1 MAAPMHRAY
10 SVLSVK
16 SVDADR
22 RVITGIA
29 TTPTMDRVGDVVEP
43 LGVTYQNPLPLLLH
57 HDRTAPVGS
66 VTFDTP
72 TATGVTFTASLPFVP
87 DAGAVRDR
95 VDEAWHSLKA
105 GLIRGASIGFKPL
118 ELKKLAGGR
127 FHILKSLVAELSLVT
142 MPANL
147 EATILTVKSAAKGS
161 PMTIQQQISECQTK
175 RAAEVAVMAKT
186 LDDSGSEPLDL
197 LALADMDARK
207 ERVAGFDKK
216 LALLAEQETL
226 QLASARRVAPAAGA
240 PYAHVEVKSLL
251 PPETAFVR
259 YVKCLALGRGDSMR
273 TIEVAKSFTDT
284 PDVEWM
290 VKAAVAAGT
299 TTDAAWAGPLVP
311 VTPSTSAFLEL
322 LRANILIGRIPGMTE
337 VPANTSVNSQTG
349 GGTYG
354 WVGEGAPKP
363 VTAAQFGLVTVPFH
377 KAAGIIVLTEELIRN
392 STPSAEALIRK
403 EMIDGLT
410 RFLDAQFITPAVALV
425 AGVNPASITNGAAT
439 AAASGATGAAAK
451 ADLAKA
457 VTALST
463 ANLPLSESVWIMNE
477 ANAWGLSQSLN
488 ALAQP
493 LFAGINPAGGTLY
506 GRPVV
511 VSNTAGS
518 NVILVHTPSILYVN
532 QGGLRID
539 VSREASIQMDSAPVN
554 PPIDTTVYRSMFQ
567 ENKVAFRVEHA
578 TTWLKARTAAVYYL
592 SAAAYTGA

>member
-1 MAAPMHRAY
+1 MHRAY
-10 SVLSVK
+10 SVWSVK
-16 SVDADR
+16 SIDADR

-29 TTPTMDRVGDVVEP
+29 TTPTIDRVGDVVEP
-43 LGVTYQNPLPLLLH
+43 LGIQYQNPLPLLLH
-57 HDRTAPVGS
+57 HDQTQPVGT
-66 VTFDTP
+66 VIFDTP
-72 TATGVTFTASLPFVP
+72 TAKSVTFTASLPFVP
-87 DAGAVRDR
+87 DPGTVRDR

-105 GLIRGASIGFKPL
+105 GLIRGASIGFKPI
-118 ELKKLAGGR
+118 EIKKLHGGR

-142 MPANL
+142 LPANL
-147 EATILTVKSAAKGS
+147 EATILTVKSAALGERAK
-161 PMTIQQQISECQTK
+161 PMTIQQQITECQTK

-186 LDDSGSEPLDL
+186 LEDSGSEPLDP
-197 LALADMDARK
+197 LASADMDARK

-226 QLASARRVAPAAGA
+226 QLANARRVAPAAGA

-273 TIEVAKSFTDT
+273 TIEIAKSFTDT

-290 VKAAVAAGT
+290 IKAAVAAGT
-299 TTDAAWAGPLVP
+299 TTDATWAGPLVP

-322 LRANILIGRIPGMTE
+322 LRASILIGRIPGMTE

-392 STPSAEALIRK
+392 SSPSAESLVRK

-451 ADLAKA
+451 ADLAKPIA
-457 VTALST
+457 AFTT

-493 LFAGINPAGGTLY
+493 LFPGISAAGGTLY

>member
-1 MAAPMHRAY
+1 MHRAY

-57 HDRTAPVGS
+57 HDQAAPVGT

-72 TATGVTFTASLPFVP
+72 TAAGVTFTASLPFVQDVGP
-87 DAGAVRDR
+87 VRDR

-118 ELKKLAGGR
+118 ALTKLAGGR
-127 FHILKSLVAELSLVT
+127 YHILKSLVAELSLVT
-142 MPANL
+142 VPANL
-147 EATILTVKSAAKGS
+147 DATILTVKSAALGERAK
-161 PMTIQQQISECQTK
+161 PMTIQQQITECQTK
-175 RAAEVAVMAKT
+175 RAADVAWMAKT
-186 LDDSGSEPLDL
+186 LEDSGSEPLDL
-197 LALADMDARK
+197 LASADMDARK

-226 QLASARRVAPAAGA
+226 QLASARRVAPAAGM

-251 PPETAFVR
+251 PPDTAFVR

-273 TIEVAKSFTDT
+273 TIEIAKSFTDT

-290 VKAAVAAGT
+290 IKAAVAAGT
-299 TTDAAWAGPLVP
+299 TTDATWAGPLVP

-322 LRANILIGRIPGMTE
+322 LRASILIGRIPGMTE

-392 STPSAEALIRK
+392 SSPSAEALIRK

-439 AAASGATGAAAK
+439 AAASGVTGAAAK

-457 VTALST
+457 VGALAA

-511 VSNTAGS
+511 VSNTAGT
-518 NVILVHTPSILYVN
+518 NVVLVHTPSILYVN